1 MNTEISSVAELPQGV
16 GDEQEAAHYRLRER
30 GGQAFFGS
38 DAAYGRL
45 GMDQQATRRTE
56 EGTLADGRPAE
67 RIVIGV
73 DQSEAARSVL
83 EFGLRDAARRGAA
96 VEIIT
101 AYHNLEYWAVSYG
114 MPTPP
119 TADED
124 IKSNVTASTQ
134 ALVDEVRAALP
145 ADVALPAALKVEA
158 RLGAPANVLLEAARG
173 ADLLIVGHRGHGG
186 FASMVLGSVSM
197 HCVLHATCSVTVV
210 RPMSATDSATPPGVT
225 PGGDGHQPA

>member
-1 MNTEISSVAELPQGV
+1 
-16 GDEQEAAHYRLRER
+16 
-30 GGQAFFGS
+30 
-38 DAAYGRL
+38 
-45 GMDQQATRRTE
+45 
-56 EGTLADGRPAE
+56 LADGRPTE

-119 TADED
+119 TDDED

-145 ADVALPAALKVEA
+145 ADVAPPALLVEA
-158 RLGAPANVLLEAARG
+158 RLGAPTNVLLEAAHG
-173 ADLLIVGHRGHGG
+173 AALLIVGHRGHGG

-210 RPMSATDSATPPGVT
+210 RPVPATDSATPPGVT
-225 PGGDGHQPA
+225 PGGQGHPPG